1 MKSSA
6 KNIQMTSYD
15 DLFSVG
21 DAVGTTGEKVQEIPL
36 GELFPFRGHP
46 FKVLDDE
53 AMQEI
58 VKRPAKC
65 EKFLCQKSY
74 SFQGFQPFLTKEL
87 NCEK

>member
-1 MKSSA
+1 MNTIEAIKSRRSIRRYKA
-6 KNIQMTSYD
+6 D
-15 DLFSVG
+15 
-21 DAVGTTGEKVQEIPL
+21 TTV
-36 GELFPFRGHP
+36 
-46 FKVLDDE
+46 
-53 AMQEI
+53 

>member
-1 MKSSA
+1 MQAAGFVAPLEEHWKYCPYCGKSLGKLEVMK
-6 KNIQMTSYD
+6 
-15 DLFSVG
+15 
-21 DAVGTTGEKVQEIPL
+21 
-36 GELFPFRGHP
+36 R
-46 FKVLDDE
+46 
-53 AMQEI
+53 